1 MKVNKEIVGD
11 IYIFEVEG
19 ELGLYTVT
27 EFKDLIGSTI
37 ESGISKI
44 ILDFRNSNHI
54 DSSGFAL
61 IFNINNRLNKLSN
74 KLRVIVDKKKTLLF
88 QHFTVEK
95 QLDIFHEKQPAIE
108 SFS

>member
-1 MKVNKEIVGD
+1 MKVNKEIIND
-11 IYIFEVEG
+11 IYIFELEG

-27 EFKDLIGSTI
+27 EFKELINTTI
-37 ESGISKI
+37 DGGVSKI

-54 DSSGFAL
+54 DSSGFVL
-61 IFNINNRLNKLSN
+61 IFNINSRLNKLSN

-95 QLDIFHEKQPAIE
+95 QIDIFHEKEPAIE